1 MADLLDLLLPTP
13 VLLVALVTVLAAL
26 SLRRQPI
33 LFIHRISAPLLVS
46 VVWVWTFS
54 TPGLANLAV
63 SSLEGPVSELRPEQ
77 GTGGNNRFVVV
88 LGSGQMRARN
98 GQPHP
103 KLDAAGWERLYAGV
117 KLSKMVGGKLVVTG
131 GPAETPSQSLAAVM
145 RGIAIDSGVPADS
158 IIAVP
163 QSDNTYQ
170 DLLHARDAIGTG
182 KGTIWLV
189 TSAIHIPRALA
200 VASQLDLPV
209 IPWPCNYRQVE
220 DPTWRIWLPDNG
232 APDVW
237 SAVLHEV
244 VGREYYR
251 LRGWAQ

>member
-13 VLLVALVTVLAAL
+13 VLLVALVTVLAVL
-26 SLRRQPI
+26 SLRSTAALR
-33 LFIHRISAPLLVS
+33 IHRLSGPLLVA

-63 SSLEGPVSELRPEQ
+63 SYLEGPVSELRPEQ
-77 GTGGNNRFVVV
+77 STRGHDRFIVV

-103 KLDAAGWERLYAGV
+103 KLDAAGWERLNAGV
-117 KLSKMVGGKLVVTG
+117 KLSKMVGGTLVVTG
-131 GPAETPSQSLAAVM
+131 GPAETPNQSLAALM
-145 RGIAIDSGVPADS
+145 RGIAMDAGIPADS

-163 QSDNTYQ
+163 NSDNTYQ
-170 DLLHARDAIGTG
+170 DLLHARDAIGASQA
-182 KGTIWLV
+182 TIWIV
-189 TSAIHIPRALA
+189 TSAIHMPRALA
-200 VASQLDLPV
+200 VASQLDLQA
-209 IPWPCNYRQVE
+209 IPWPCDYRQVE
-220 DPTWRIWLPDNG
+220 DPTWRIWFPDNG

-237 SAVLHEV
+237 SAVIHEV

-251 LRGWAQ
+251 LRGWAR